1 MSVVAK
7 MADLGMTLLVVLLV
21 PVVLLALGTPLALLV
36 RAIIEIAERF

>member
-21 PVVLLALGTPLALLV
+21 PVVLLVVGTPLALLV